1 MWVTDLFEI
10 QEKAAK
16 FDSYIDQAKMLW
28 SDFTGGCNGGGGIT
42 VKQQQQQQQQQQ
54 TPQTPGDIKS
64 SGVKQPD
71 KVFVKR
77 SSNKPSAYILP
88 GSRESDGSPGFK
100 RNQSFTQ
107 TDSNFV
113 P

>member
-1 MWVTDLFEI
+1 
-10 QEKAAK
+10 
-16 FDSYIDQAKMLW
+16 MLW

-42 VKQQQQQQQQQQ
+42 VKQQQQ

-77 SSNKPSAYILP
+77 SKPSAYIPP